1 MYTIRTVSYT
11 HLDVYKRQH
20 RTYLLSGKWLVLLTW
35 LIPHNLMIY
44 LEYTKIEEMYR
55 ENVKNVNFYKV
66 LTIK

>member
-1 MYTIRTVSYT
+1 M
-11 HLDVYKRQH
+11 
-20 RTYLLSGKWLVLLTW
+20 LTW